1 MLASVSSETV
11 VEWQEYFS
19 EQGFTSQMDNWRF
32 AVSCASNWNV
42 TALAAGIKLDEPIS
56 FRDFLP
62 FTGEPEEPR
71 EYTDEELMAL
81 SESAGGFRIER
92 PDS

>member
-11 VEWQEYFS
+11 IEWQEYFS

-42 TALAAGIKLDEPIS
+42 TSLAAGIKLDEPIS
-56 FRDFLP
+56 YRDFLP
-62 FTGEPEEPR
+62 ATGEPEEPR
-71 EYTDEELMAL
+71 EYTDEELMAM

-92 PDS
+92 PDC

>member
-1 MLASVSSETV
+1 
-11 VEWQEYFS
+11 
-19 EQGFTSQMDNWRF
+19 MDNWRF